1 MKKEELIKHCVL
13 TELPKISDTRGNL
26 TFIEEMNHIPFEIKR
41 VFYIYD
47 IPTAVERGAHAH
59 KQNHQYLI
67 CLSGSMDVLL
77 DDGTHKKEVHLN
89 RPWQGL
95 HIPPLIWA
103 SEANFSPNTLYL
115 VLASESYDEDDYYRE
130 YNGFL
135 DAVRGNGL

>member
-13 TELPKISDTRGNL
+13 TELPKICDTRGNL

-103 SEANFSPNTLYL
+103 SEANFSPNTLYV
-115 VLASESYDEDDYYRE
+115 VLASEAYDEDDYYRE
-130 YNGFL
+130 YNDFL